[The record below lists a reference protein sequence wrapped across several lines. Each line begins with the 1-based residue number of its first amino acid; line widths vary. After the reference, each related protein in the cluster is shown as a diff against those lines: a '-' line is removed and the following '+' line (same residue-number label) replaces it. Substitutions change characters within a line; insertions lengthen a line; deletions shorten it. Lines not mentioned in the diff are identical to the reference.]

1 MRPKAV
7 FFIILCVLAISQLFT
22 IRCWENAKA
31 QRLIQQGDC
40 KTQENQRFSASTTKY
55 NTVDLD
61 QQHSI
66 VSQIK
71 SLRLKAVFFIII
83 CVLAISQL
91 FTIRC
96 WKNAKTQGLIQ
107 QGYYK
112 TQENQRFSASTTKY
126 NIVALDQQHLILSQ
140 IKSLRLKAVFFII
153 ICVFA
158 ISQLKK
164 FITEKIFTP

>member
-1 MRPKAV
+1 MPYNHS
-7 FFIILCVLAISQLFT
+7 AIRLLEK
-22 IRCWENAKA
+22 RKD
-31 QRLIQQGDC
+31 LIQKGYY

-55 NTVDLD
+55 NTLDLD

-96 WKNAKTQGLIQ
+96 WENAKAQRLIQ
-107 QGYYK
+107 QGYSK

-126 NIVALDQQHLILSQ
+126 NTVDLDLQHSIVSQ
-140 IKSLRLKAVFFII
+140 IKSLRPKAVFFII
-153 ICVFA
+153 LCVLA
-158 ISQLKK
+158 INQ
-164 FITEKIFTP
+164 IKIHLYY